1 MANRGWNSRN
11 HLCPPNNEQIACR
24 LCNHVFPN
32 REIFIAHID
41 SHLARDEFINNH
53 GNNNIQILPKASHT
67 EAFRSYHH
75 QLAVMPN
82 NNLPVIRAS
91 TVSNNLQQV
100 NRNVFEAQPP
110 PVAVPEVN
118 RNGFDAPA
126 LMQKVTRNDFNNFP
140 LVVQEG
146 NNRINVAN
154 NAQTFSWTS
163 QPRPT
168 GPPLSSGTP
177 LVPRRNPG
185 LLTYVPPSPPAGSL
199 QPPPQLGFSSMT
211 RRNNSTRGGAARH
224 RSQQRNV
231 EMVAAA
237 ATTEPI
243 TKRFIDMLE
252 TPIKKVDFVDLEDM
266 DVDGDGEESAGGSGK
281 KLDLSLKL

>member
-1 MANRGWNSRN
+1 MADRGWNSRN
-11 HLCPPNNEQIACR
+11 HHCPPNNEQIACR

-32 REIFIAHID
+32 KESFIAHID
-41 SHLARDEFINNH
+41 SHLARDEFMNNH

-91 TVSNNLQQV
+91 IVSNNLHQV
-100 NRNVFEAQPP
+100 NRNVFEARPP
-110 PVAVPEVN
+110 PVVVPEVN
-118 RNGFDAPA
+118 RNGFVAQS
-126 LMQKVTRNDFNNFP
+126 LMPKVTRNDFNNLP

-146 NNRINVAN
+146 NNRINVSN

-168 GPPLSSGTP
+168 RPSSSVTPPP
-177 LVPRRNPG
+177 PRRNPS
-185 LLTYVPPSPPAGSL
+185 LLTYVPPSAPAGSL

-211 RRNNSTRGGAARH
+211 RRNNSTRGGATRH

-243 TKRFIDMLE
+243 TKPFINMLE

-266 DVDGDGEESAGGSGK
+266 DVEDEESAGGSGK